1 MKLKQGQY
9 VRHPRFGWGTVL
21 ERHDNQTM
29 VYFQTVGVKRFP
41 VSQAVFEVFENK
53 AAKKKGGR

>member
-1 MKLKQGQY
+1 M
-9 VRHPRFGWGTVL
+9 L